1 MAYASSLSSTHVWQE
16 LYRAAK
22 ETEKALSLDSQVSF
36 LSNLFWILV
45 SRELC
50 SLSWMISHLPDWIS
64 EIRFALAQRD
74 QYLPVEYGFNV
85 HAASLIQKSFFA

>member
-1 MAYASSLSSTHVWQE
+1 MSSTHVWQE

-50 SLSWMISHLPDWIS
+50 SLSWMISLIGS
-64 EIRFALAQRD
+64 VKF
-74 QYLPVEYGFNV
+74 
-85 HAASLIQKSFFA
+85 ASLLLRGINICQ